1 MEEED
6 VEGGSKYMQVE
17 VVTMSHSAMAPPT
30 LIIVVVGDDDVIV
43 LNSLP
48 QTITKP
54 SPTRVPANRD
64 RHNGDDNN
72 EE

>member
-43 LNSLP
+43 LIP

-64 RHNGDDNN
+64 RHDGDDNN